1 MLRYL
6 KHKEIN
12 KKKWDACID
21 NSINALPY
29 AYSWYL
35 DVVTNDNWDA
45 IILDEYAA
53 VFPVPVKSYVVYK
66 KVFQPFFTQQLGLF
80 VLQEKQ
86 FTALPECI
94 DVLKKNFKNIYLHL
108 NTQNVLPQAS
118 KRFTHHLNLAAS
130 YESLYNNYSSTVTKN
145 LKAFQ
150 NKSVICSGDKEVD
163 VFIAF
168 IKKHVGDKA
177 IDLKAKDFMLLQHL
191 VEVCVQKKKGFIRFA
206 KNTDGEILS
215 AAFFLHTNKY
225 LIYLAAGSSPAAR
238 KLQSMT
244 ILMNSVIKEFANT
257 ETTLDF
263 EGSMIPGIAQ
273 FYKRFGGMEISFPVL
288 K

>member
-12 KKKWDACID
+12 RKKWDACID

-35 DVVTNDNWDA
+35 DVVTNENWDA
-45 IILDEYAA
+45 IILDDYAA

-80 VLQEKQ
+80 VQQEKHYSV
-86 FTALPECI
+86 LPECI
-94 DVLKKNFKNIYLHL
+94 DTLKNNFKSIYLHL
-108 NTQNVLPQAS
+108 NTQNTLPQVS
-118 KRFTHHLNLAAS
+118 KRITHHLNLATS
-130 YESLYNNYSSTVTKN
+130 YESLYKYYSSTVTKN

-150 NKSVICSGDKEVD
+150 NKSVIFSGDGEVD
-163 VFIAF
+163 VFLAF
-168 IKKHVGDKA
+168 IKKYVGDKA
-177 IDLKAKDFMLLQHL
+177 EGLKAKDFILLQHL
-191 VEVCVQKKKGFIRFA
+191 VEACLQKKKGFIRFA
-206 KNTDGEILS
+206 KNTNGEILS
-215 AAFFLHTNKY
+215 AAFFLHSNKY
-225 LIYLAAGSSPAAR
+225 LIYLAAGSSPAGR

-244 ILMNSVIKEFANT
+244 ILMNSVIKEFSNT
-257 ETTLDF
+257 NCVLDF

-273 FYKRFGGMEISFPVL
+273 FYKRFGGKEIYFPVL